1 MPIGAATRI
10 CAIFGHPVGHSLSPA
25 MHNAA
30 FHALGLDYV
39 YLAHDVLPDQL
50 IPAMNGVRAM
60 NYRGLSITIPHKVAA
75 LPLMDEVDR
84 VARGIGCINTVVND
98 AGRLVGHNSDG
109 LGALGA
115 LRRADADPTGKN
127 VVMLGSGGA
136 ARAIAMTLAL
146 EAPPQRLSL
155 YGVVPNELAQLAA
168 DVRAQSGVEVVTLAL
183 DGASLAEPLASAD
196 LLLQTTPV
204 GMAPHADRSL
214 VPPEL
219 LRPNLVVFDAV
230 YTPRRTKLVKDAAAC
245 GARVIEGLE
254 MFLGQALVQF
264 ELFTG
269 QKAPEDTMRSVV
281 ERCLGNE

>member
-1 MPIGAATRI
+1 M
-10 CAIFGHPVGHSLSPA
+10 SPA

-50 IPAMNGVRAM
+50 ISAMNGVRAM

-84 VARGIGCINTVVND
+84 VAAGIGCINTVVND

-146 EAPPQRLSL
+146 EAPPHRLSL

-168 DVRAQSGVEVVTLAL
+168 DVRAQSGIEVVTHAL
-183 DGASLAEPLASAD
+183 DSASLAEPLASAD

-204 GMAPHADRSL
+204 GMAPHTDRSL
-214 VPPEL
+214 VPLEL

-230 YTPRRTKLVKDAAAC
+230 YTPRRTKLLNDAAAC
-245 GARVIEGLE
+245 GARVIEGLD

-269 QKAPEDTMRSVV
+269 QKPPEDTMRSVV
-281 ERCLGNE
+281 ERCLGK